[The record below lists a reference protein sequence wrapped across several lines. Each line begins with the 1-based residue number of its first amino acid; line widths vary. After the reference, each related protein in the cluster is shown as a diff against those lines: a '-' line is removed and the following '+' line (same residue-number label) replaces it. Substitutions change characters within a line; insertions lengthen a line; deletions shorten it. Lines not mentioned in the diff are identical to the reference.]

1 MEKEMLSLKK
11 LKFYGLLICRWVS
24 VSVIVGITGGLVGSL
39 FVLGV
44 EKANEIWVQH
54 KMITWLLPV
63 AGIVIVAM
71 YHLCDFKKIKG
82 TNRILE
88 KVRADEDVPVIVAPL
103 MFFSTILTHFFGGS
117 AGREGAAVQIGG
129 SIGAGYAKY
138 FKVDDKDAS
147 LIVLSGVSAVFAAL
161 FGTPVTS
168 VFFALEVVSV
178 GTIYYSGLVPC
189 LVAAMT
195 SVGISY
201 IVGIRGHRWDFVK
214 IPELGFELAM
224 KVAIIGIMSAL
235 LSVAIVIA
243 FSQTKKIMERFITND
258 YLRVVVGGM
267 VILALSWI
275 FSSGDYNGSGVHVIE
290 KALAGDANNWDF
302 AVKLLFTAITLAA
315 GFKGGEIVPTFFM
328 GATMGVIAGNLLGMD
343 PGFAAAVALV
353 ATFCG
358 AVNSPIAS
366 IILSIELFGGMG
378 IGYFAIACAVSY
390 SFSGYY
396 SLYSSQK
403 IVYSKTK
410 AKYVNARTR
419 N

>member
-44 EKANEIWVQH
+44 EKANEIWAQH

-63 AGIVIVAM
+63 AGIIIVAM

-88 KVRADEDVPVIVAPL
+88 KVRADEEVPVIVAPL
-103 MFFSTILTHFFGGS
+103 MFFSTIFTHFFGGS

-129 SIGAGYAKY
+129 SIGSGYAKY

-147 LIVLSGVSAVFAAL
+147 LIVLSGVAAVFAAL

-195 SVGISY
+195 SYGISY

-214 IPELGFELAM
+214 IPDLGFELAI